1 MRRSRR
7 WSELVGDEG
16 SASIEFLTVGML
28 LTIPLVYLVLTMAQ
42 LQAATLATE
51 GAARQ
56 AARMVATAES
66 HGAGL
71 AAADAAIVV
80 ALADLGLDPTAVDV
94 ACEPTPSDCTVRG
107 GTVQVAVEV
116 SVPLPLAPP
125 VLGLDARLSVPIA
138 ARAAQPV
145 SELRP

>member
-1 MRRSRR
+1 MPRSRR
-7 WSELVGDEG
+7 WTELAGDEG

-28 LTIPLVYLVLTMAQ
+28 LTIPLVYLVLAMAQ

-56 AARMVATAES
+56 AARMVATADS
-66 HGAGL
+66 HGEGL
-71 AAADAAIVV
+71 AAADAAIAV
-80 ALADLGLDPTAVDV
+80 ALADLGLEPTAVDV
-94 ACEPTPSDCTVRG
+94 ACGPTPSDCTTRG

-116 SVPLPLAPP
+116 TVPLPLVPP
-125 VLGLDARLSVPIA
+125 VLDLDVGLSVPISA
-138 ARAAQPV
+138 QAAQPV

>member
-7 WSELVGDEG
+7 WSELAGDEG

-28 LTIPLVYLVLTMAQ
+28 LTVPLVYLVLAMAQ

-56 AARMVATAES
+56 AARMVATADS
-66 HGAGL
+66 HGEGL

-80 ALADLGLDPTAVDV
+80 ALADLGLEPTAIDV
-94 ACEPTPSDCTVRG
+94 ACGPTPSDCTTRG

-116 SVPLPLAPP
+116 TVPLPLVPP
-125 VLGLDARLSVPIA
+125 VLDLDVGLSVPVTA
-138 ARAAQPV
+138 QAAQPV

>member
-1 MRRSRR
+1 MPRSRR
-7 WSELVGDEG
+7 WSELAGDEG

-28 LTIPLVYLVLTMAQ
+28 LTVPLVYLVLAMAQ

-56 AARMVATAES
+56 AARMVATADS

-80 ALADLGLDPTAVDV
+80 ALADLGLEPTAIDV
-94 ACEPTPSDCTVRG
+94 ACGPTPSDCTTRG

-116 SVPLPLAPP
+116 TVPLPLVPP
-125 VLGLDARLSVPIA
+125 VLDLDVGLSVPITA
-138 ARAAQPV
+138 QAAQPV

>member
-1 MRRSRR
+1 MPRSRR
-7 WSELVGDEG
+7 WSELAGDEG
-16 SASIEFLTVGML
+16 SASIELLTVGML
-28 LTIPLVYLVLTMAQ
+28 LTVPLVYLVLAMAQ

-56 AARMVATAES
+56 AARMVATADS

-80 ALADLGLDPTAVDV
+80 ALADLGLEPTAIDV
-94 ACEPTPSDCTVRG
+94 ACGPTPSDCTTRG

-116 SVPLPLAPP
+116 TVPLPLVPP
-125 VLGLDARLSVPIA
+125 VLDLDVGLSVPITA
-138 ARAAQPV
+138 QAAQPV

>member
-1 MRRSRR
+1 MPRSRR
-7 WSELVGDEG
+7 WTDLAADDG
-16 SASIEFLTVGML
+16 SASIEFLTIGML
-28 LTIPLVYLVLTMAQ
+28 LTIPLVYLVLAMAQ

-56 AARMVATAES
+56 AARMVATADS

-71 AAADAAIVV
+71 AAADAAIAV
-80 ALADLGLDPTAVDV
+80 ALADLGLEPTAVDV
-94 ACEPTPSDCTVRG
+94 ACAPTPADCTTRG

-116 SVPLPLAPP
+116 TVPLPLVPP
-125 VLGLDARLSVPIA
+125 VLDLDVGLSVPIMA
-138 ARAAQPV
+138 QAAQPV

>member
-1 MRRSRR
+1 MPRSRR
-7 WSELVGDEG
+7 WGELAGDDG

-28 LTIPLVYLVLTMAQ
+28 LTIPLVYLVLAMAQ

-56 AARMVATAES
+56 AARMVATADS
-66 HGAGL
+66 HGEGL
-71 AAADAAIVV
+71 AAADAAIAV
-80 ALADLGLDPTAVDV
+80 ALDDLGLSPTAVDV
-94 ACEPTPSDCTVRG
+94 ACGPTPSDCTTRG

-116 SVPLPLAPP
+116 AVPLPLVPS
-125 VLGLDARLSVPIA
+125 VLDLDVGLSVPITA
-138 ARAAQPV
+138 QAAQPV